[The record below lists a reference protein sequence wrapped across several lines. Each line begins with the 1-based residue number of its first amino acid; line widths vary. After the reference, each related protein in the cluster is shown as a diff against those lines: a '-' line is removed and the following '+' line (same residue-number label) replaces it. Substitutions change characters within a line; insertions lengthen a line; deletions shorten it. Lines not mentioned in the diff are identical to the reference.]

1 MRPAKCHFGI
11 DLFSTRFRFFFFS
24 KEERRKHVHVS
35 CGDGEAKFWLEP
47 AIGWQKITSTHKTNG
62 GSYEIGFCACRCIVP
77 RRVCRRDR
85 PGAATEPTTARACA
99 Q

>member
-24 KEERRKHVHVS
+24 KEERRKHVHIS

-47 AIGWQKITSTHKTNG
+47 AIELAENYFHPQNEWR
-62 GSYEIGFCACRCIVP
+62 FL
-77 RRVCRRDR
+77 
-85 PGAATEPTTARACA
+85 
-99 Q
+99 